1 MMAQR
6 ACGKSMDLR
15 VLRTN
20 RYLKEAFIRLLGRKS
35 FEELTVQ
42 EICAEAGVRRTTF
55 YQHFEDKQHFLAW
68 FIREQQH
75 EFTSF
80 ATGGITPDRLD
91 EYYAQM
97 MLNVLKYLNDN
108 EKIVCLLRYAG
119 VEGRR
124 LIEAFS
130 KGCIDEVTSHLES
143 IPGIEE
149 KLGGMPIPFLVE
161 FYTGGLAAVAR
172 WWLLQDKPLTE
183 DEMATFVQRIIHQKN
198 IIPMA
203 EN

>member
-6 ACGKSMDLR
+6 ISGKSMDLR

-20 RYLKEAFIRLLGRKS
+20 RYLKDAFIRLLGRKS

-42 EICAEAGVRRTTF
+42 EICEEAGVRRTTF
-55 YQHFEDKQHFLAW
+55 DQHFEDKQNFLSW
-68 FIREQQH
+68 FIQEQQQ

-91 EYYAQM
+91 EYYAQVIR
-97 MLNVLKYLNDN
+97 NVLRYLNEN
-108 EKIVCLLRYAG
+108 EKIVRLLRYAG

-130 KGCIDEVTSHLES
+130 QGCIQEVTHYLEG
-143 IPGIEE
+143 IPNIEE

-161 FYTGGLAAVAR
+161 FYTGGLAAAAR
-172 WWLLQDKPLTE
+172 WWLLQDKPCTE
-183 DEMATFVQRIIHQKN
+183 EEMASFVQKIIQQIN
-198 IIPMA
+198 IIPPA
-203 EN
+203 QD